1 MTGDFLW
8 DIAISQP
15 VLVALA
21 LLAVAAFLVGH
32 IPVIGS
38 IPAVAPYVVL
48 ARVAAIVFV
57 AALLFLLGFRVD
69 LREAKF
75 EIAWKDKQIE
85 DAEASAKDA
94 QQFADQNKERA
105 DALQTEVDSYVAR
118 LNAAPAGACALDD
131 ADLAGLR
138 AIGRAQKP

>member
-57 AALLFLLGFRVD
+57 AALLFLLGFRVADKRAD

-118 LNAAPAGACALDD
+118 LNAAPAGS
-131 ADLAGLR
+131 
-138 AIGRAQKP
+138 